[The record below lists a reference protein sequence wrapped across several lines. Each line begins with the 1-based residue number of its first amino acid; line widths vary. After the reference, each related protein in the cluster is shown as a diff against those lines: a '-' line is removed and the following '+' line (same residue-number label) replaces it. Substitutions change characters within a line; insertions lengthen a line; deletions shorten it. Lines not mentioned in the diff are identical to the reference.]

1 MPSIPSTTPATPRRT
16 TTPASVP
23 TIPTS
28 PEPSHSPG
36 LLEVLGRGHRTKKSS
51 VLLKN
56 FVTHSASMI
65 NPPHDTP
72 SAPAQS
78 SSTAAPGK
86 TPYPIA
92 NYLYSSGFSK
102 KHQAFLAAITS
113 DYVPTSYKEAV
124 LGKLFNGAMKTE
136 ITALEENHT
145 WDVTTLPPGKKA
157 IGCQWLYSKKYRADG
172 EIERPKARLVALG
185 NRQKAGSD
193 YKDTFAPV
201 AKMNTVRFLLKLAAV
216 KRWEVHQM
224 DVHNAFLHG
233 DLEEDIYMQLP
244 PGFKAD
250 DPSKVCHL
258 RKSLYGLKQSSRCW
272 FSKLSK
278 TLLAFRF

>member
-92 NYLYSSGFSK
+92 DYLCSSVFSK
-102 KHQAFLAAITS
+102 KHQAFLATITS
-113 DYVPTSYKEAV
+113 DYVPTFYKEAV
-124 LGKLFNGAMKTE
+124 LDKRFNGAMKMR
-136 ITALEENHT
+136 LLL
-145 WDVTTLPPGKKA
+145 WRKTTRG
-157 IGCQWLYSKKYRADG
+157 
-172 EIERPKARLVALG
+172 
-185 NRQKAGSD
+185 
-193 YKDTFAPV
+193 
-201 AKMNTVRFLLKLAAV
+201 M
-216 KRWEVHQM
+216 
-224 DVHNAFLHG
+224 
-233 DLEEDIYMQLP
+233 
-244 PGFKAD
+244 
-250 DPSKVCHL
+250 
-258 RKSLYGLKQSSRCW
+258 
-272 FSKLSK
+272 
-278 TLLAFRF
+278 